1 MFNFSYHDFDNIF
14 FKKLKLTFK
23 FSDCVTVV
31 VSLEFKYSSVLF
43 TIKVMPTIVS
53 EVITKT
59 HRIFAK
65 IDLAMNK

>member
-1 MFNFSYHDFDNIF
+1 MLIENLI
-14 FKKLKLTFK
+14 LTFK
-23 FSDCVTVV
+23 FSDCVSVV

-43 TIKVMPTIVS
+43 TIKAMPIIVN

-65 IDLAMNK
+65 MDLAMNR

>member
-1 MFNFSYHDFDNIF
+1 MFNFSYHDNIC

-23 FSDCVTVV
+23 FSDCVSVV